1 MIWDVLNV
9 LFWVGVAFL
18 GVFVLLVAGMAWAL
32 IWKMDYKL
40 KRTAYLRGE
49 TKYNPDKT
57 ESTYLPEPL
66 EHGFLCWFYNWTPE
80 EYEENHLYGRCG
92 RCGRL
97 GEKTWNG
104 WRVIDS

>member
-1 MIWDVLNV
+1 MIEDVLWV
-9 LFWVGVAFL
+9 ILWVGVGFVAFCL
-18 GVFVLLVAGMAWAL
+18 VCWGVIAWAM

-49 TKYNPDKT
+49 SPCNPDKT
-57 ESTYLPEPL
+57 EKTYNPAPM

-80 EYEENHLYGRCG
+80 EYDENHLYGRCG
-92 RCGRL
+92 RCGRG